1 MPPAPTR
8 PGAAA
13 PPDSPAP
20 HSSAAPATL
29 SRRSF
34 TAPDGIGLSV
44 LVATPGPGI
53 AAAAG
58 VPVVLA
64 LHGFASSAAS
74 GWGRTGHLDAL
85 TRAGR
90 VVVALDL
97 RGHGESGKP
106 HDAGRYTL
114 AAVLA
119 DIAAVTA
126 WMPRLASVTSYL
138 AQGGEAPASAGPPPV
153 DLIGYSLGS
162 RLAFTAACRGTVAVR
177 RMVLG
182 GFDGRPL
189 FVDVDTGRLE
199 RLAAGVAGND
209 REALFALVDGLA
221 GTGANADVDALPGTP
236 TLVVAGTAD
245 PLATRAA
252 EFAARLP
259 RGEFLSI
266 PGRNHISTVPA
277 RAYRSRL
284 VEFLAG
290 AVAPGDAL
298 PMA

>member
-1 MPPAPTR
+1 MPQTAAPH
-8 PGAAA
+8 GAAA
-13 PPDSPAP
+13 
-20 HSSAAPATL
+20 APAALTRL
-29 SRRSF
+29 PF
-34 TAPDGIGLSV
+34 TAPDGIVLSV

-53 AAAAG
+53 TPARG

-64 LHGFASSAAS
+64 LHGFASAAAS

-90 VVVALDL
+90 VVVAMDL
-97 RGHGESGKP
+97 RGHGESDKP

-119 DIAAVTA
+119 DIAAVVA
-126 WMPRLASVTSYL
+126 EIPCLATSMTSP
-138 AQGGEAPASAGPPPV
+138 PASGGDGLWGVVDPRSPV
-153 DLIGYSLGS
+153 DLIGYSLGA
-162 RLAFTAACRGTVAVR
+162 RLAFTAACRGTIAVR

-189 FVDVDTGRLE
+189 FANVDTGRLE
-199 RLAAGVAGND
+199 RLAAGVAGSD
-209 REALFALVDGLA
+209 RTALFALVDGLA
-221 GTGANADVDALPGTP
+221 GAGANAEVDALPTAP

-245 PLATRAA
+245 PLATRAG

-259 RGEFLSI
+259 RGEFLSV
-266 PGRNHISTVPA
+266 PGRNHVSTVPA
-277 RAYRSRL
+277 RDYRFRL

-290 AVAPGDAL
+290 VGSAVP
-298 PMA
+298 PR